1 MNRLNDNKGDE
12 KMQDLIN
19 TKEAAAI
26 LGVSHKTLEKWRE
39 RKLFG
44 VTFFPADEMHG
55 GTWYYYRERV
65 EQLKSVYQKGILQSM
80 YRLADAFDALP
91 SADFQKRAP
100 TVGLLST
107 GFYSTESVAKI
118 LGLDEKTLRN
128 WRDKKIFIEDYQ
140 THVGIALYNQ
150 DRVLEMKM
158 FMQKNDK
165 QAAAKVSD
173 IISSEDNP
181 VDTLKKM
188 RAQIY
193 PSKVRVEL
201 NEKLIRVV
209 FKLSERGVSRLL
221 DGETFHAI
229 EKHDHK
235 KHGDIRTAY
244 QILNAAGYQVLRP
257 FTMFDRAVLSV
268 CISEWLEGN
277 RYTTPAIIYRALTGK
292 VGTKAVPSKIQ
303 LAAILDSVRLL
314 MNRFIIY
321 NTKELCEL
329 LGYNDGQPIT
339 KNDVLLPGWFAE
351 ATTVNGNDATVIFF
365 DRECPLLE
373 IAQAKRQI
381 LTYDTHLLD
390 VPNQN
395 NTPMNIALKNYAMIR
410 VQEIIAHRLMPVITF
425 SDVFAKCRI
434 EDAPRDKKLDAR
446 NNLLKFFEHLR
457 SKGVINSFTLT
468 KKGNTFHSI
477 KITYSKKK

>member
-1 MNRLNDNKGDE
+1 MTI
-12 KMQDLIN
+12 Q
-19 TKEAAAI
+19 
-26 LGVSHKTLEKWRE
+26 RE
-39 RKLFG
+39 NN
-44 VTFFPADEMHG
+44 
-55 GTWYYYRERV
+55 
-65 EQLKSVYQKGILQSM
+65 I
-80 YRLADAFDALP
+80 
-91 SADFQKRAP
+91 
-100 TVGLLST
+100 
-107 GFYSTESVAKI
+107 
-118 LGLDEKTLRN
+118 
-128 WRDKKIFIEDYQ
+128 
-140 THVGIALYNQ
+140 
-150 DRVLEMKM
+150 
-158 FMQKNDK
+158 
-165 QAAAKVSD
+165 SD
-173 IISSEDNP
+173 IISLENNS

-193 PSKVRVEL
+193 PSKVRIEL

-395 NTPMNIALKNYAMIR
+395 NTPMNIELKNYAMIR

-434 EDAPRDKKLDAR
+434 EETSLKTKLDAR
-446 NNLLKFFEHLR
+446 NTLIKFFEHLQ
-457 SKGVINSFTLT
+457 SKGIINSFMLT

-477 KITYSKKK
+477 KITYSKPRK